1 MIADPFTEMRVTEQ
15 DEVSEAVKL
24 LPVELGKKLQTR
36 ARKSTSLKLDNYID
50 LRDFISENEEK
61 ILAVGWMGFYEEAGD
76 WMDYSGE
83 TIRKN
88 LTIIRSYPDDKL
100 REWVKNGLS
109 FDHIERANDL
119 QNVKECQYDAAHIL
133 DAAFQLGNKNGT
145 RMTVTEMETFALGEK
160 DRTGGAGRMFRSIL
174 QQLGDFPNKFKWDGE
189 KTSRFRLWI
198 EAGKEFLA

>member
-1 MIADPFTEMRVTEQ
+1 MIAFEPMMTTEQ

-24 LPVELGKKLQTR
+24 LPVELGKRLQTR
-36 ARKSTSLKLDNYID
+36 ARKSTSLKLDNYIE

-61 ILAVGWMGFYEEAGD
+61 IMSVGWMEFYEEAGD

-88 LTIIRSYPDDKL
+88 LTIIRSYPDEKL

-133 DAAFQLGNKNGT
+133 DAAFQLGNKNGK

-160 DRTGGAGRMFRSIL
+160 DRTGGISRMFSSL
-174 QQLGDFPNKFKWDGE
+174 LHKLGEFPNKFKWDSE
-189 KTSRFRLWI
+189 KTSRFTQWLD
-198 EAGKEFLA
+198 AGREFLT